1 MSLGITEKLP
11 FLSRQMWYWWKMLT
25 GRSYYHKIQKIGK
38 LFVPNE
44 LKGYFNDLTG
54 KIHWTGEVDSDG
66 VPVNT
71 LSDGRKFQ
79 FPILITQK
87 ALGHYDQWLLEKDD
101 KNRLQFLTLCHWLL
115 EYQDEKGGWDTWQ
128 TLFGPKYQKYSA
140 MTQGQALS
148 VLSRALK
155 LTNDSRFQQ
164 TAEKAFNLFLIDVK
178 EGGVTYF
185 EEKGIF
191 LEELPLQIRNT
202 VLNGWIFA
210 LFGLYDYNL
219 IVNETKV
226 RDMFEQSIDTLA
238 QHLADY
244 DCGYWSY
251 YNSKKSI
258 SSPFYHRL
266 HISQLEA
273 LRLISQNPT
282 FKEYLQRWT
291 NFQNK
296 FINKSLAFVL
306 KAFQKLKEPARI
318 TLIK

>member
-1 MSLGITEKLP
+1 MNPDITENLL
-11 FLSRQMWYWWKMLT
+11 FRSRQMWYWWKMLT
-25 GRSYYHKIQKIGK
+25 GRSYYHKIQKMGK

-54 KIHWTGEVDSDG
+54 KIHWTGEVDRDG
-66 VPVNT
+66 VPVST
-71 LSDGRKFQ
+71 LSDGRKIQ
-79 FPILITQK
+79 FPILLTQK
-87 ALGHYDQWLLEKDD
+87 ALGHYDQWLAEKDD
-101 KNRLQFLTLCHWLL
+101 KNRLQFLTLCRWLS
-115 EYQDEKGGWDTWQ
+115 EHQDESGGWNTWQ
-128 TLFGPKYQKYSA
+128 ALFGPKYPKYSA

-185 EEKGIF
+185 EENGIF
-191 LEELPLQIRNT
+191 LEELPSQPRNT

-219 IVNETKV
+219 IVNESKV

-258 SSPFYHRL
+258 SSPFYHSL

-273 LRLISQNPT
+273 LNLISQNPI
-282 FKEYLQRWT
+282 FKQYNQQW
-291 NFQNK
+291 NIYQHK
-296 FINKSLAFVL
+296 FINKTRAFIV
-306 KAFQKLKEPARI
+306 KTIQKLKEPARI
-318 TLIK
+318 TITK